1 MHDLH
6 LHIQPLRIYI
16 VIRLCEV
23 VNTQMF
29 ISCGIIGVDMRNDVL
44 DELLIK
50 RGLTRADVSKA
61 TGISQSSFHDWKIGR
76 SKPKKDKVKL
86 IADFLGVTVDFLE
99 TGEEKEGY
107 YLNEETAKKA
117 QELFENPSMRML
129 FSAARDA
136 SPEDL
141 ELAAQML
148 MRLKK
153 KDHYEG
159 FDD

>member
-1 MHDLH
+1 MK
-6 LHIQPLRIYI
+6 Y
-16 VIRLCEV
+16 
-23 VNTQMF
+23 
-29 ISCGIIGVDMRNDVL
+29 DVFE
-44 DELLIK
+44 ELLRQK
-50 RGLTRADVSKA
+50 GLKCADVSRA
-61 TGISQSSFHDWKIGR
+61 TGIRASSLHDWKVGK
-76 SKPKKDKVKL
+76 SKPKHDKVKL
-86 IADFLGVTVDFLE
+86 IADYLGVTEEYLL

-107 YLNEETAKKA
+107 YINEETAKKA

>member
-1 MHDLH
+1 MK
-6 LHIQPLRIYI
+6 
-16 VIRLCEV
+16 
-23 VNTQMF
+23 
-29 ISCGIIGVDMRNDVL
+29 NDVL
-44 DELLIK
+44 EKLLK
-50 RGLTRADVSKA
+50 ERGLTRADITRA
-61 TGISQSSFHDWKIGR
+61 TGIQSSSLSDWKKG
-76 SKPKKDKVKL
+76 KNQPKRENVKK
-86 IADFLGVTVDFLE
+86 IADFLGVTVDYLE
-99 TGEEKEGY
+99 TGEETTGY